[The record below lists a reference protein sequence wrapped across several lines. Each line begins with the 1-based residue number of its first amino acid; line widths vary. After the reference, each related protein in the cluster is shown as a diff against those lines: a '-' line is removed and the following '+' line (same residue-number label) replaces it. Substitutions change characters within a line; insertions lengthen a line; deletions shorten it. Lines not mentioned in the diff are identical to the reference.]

1 MCLHIHIYSHLKRPI
16 AIMEAEPNIS
26 QLPLVPVMSRDRFA
40 EHVGVTPDVV
50 TGWISRG
57 YVPVVPIGKYNLI
70 NVALL
75 TKMSLEREFSL

>member
-1 MCLHIHIYSHLKRPI
+1 
-16 AIMEAEPNIS
+16 MEAEPNIS

-57 YVPVVPIGKYNLI
+57 YIPTVSIGKYTLI
-70 NVALL
+70 NIALL
-75 TKMSLEREFSL
+75 TKHSLEKEFSL